1 MQFRRKN
8 IVERT
13 QMRSKRRSWEGRT
26 HLRRKYIVERLKLR
40 KCALEMTEFIS
51 KKVLPPIRNKCQ

>member
-13 QMRSKRRSWEGRT
+13 PMRSKRRSWEGKT
-26 HLRRKYIVERLKLR
+26 DLRRKYIVQRLKFR
-40 KCALEMTEFIS
+40 KCAFEMTQLIS
-51 KKVLPPIRNKCQ
+51 KKCTPSDRK

>member
-13 QMRSKRRSWEGRT
+13 RMRSKRCSWEGRT

-40 KCALEMTEFIS
+40 KCALEMRQFIS
-51 KKVLPPIRNKCQ
+51 KIVLPPIGNKCR